1 MYKTL
6 ELICAP
12 QLYLLLVHMFQ
23 MAKQTQVKQL
33 TGHQRRPALLYMLW
47 VGLLIPNDEKLL
59 VWITPQRCNYF
70 HKEWVIPSLSFS

>member
-33 TGHQRRPALLYMLW
+33 KDHLGRPALLYMLW
-47 VGLLIPNDEKLL
+47 VGLLIPSDEKLF
-59 VWITPQRCNYF
+59 V
-70 HKEWVIPSLSFS
+70 V